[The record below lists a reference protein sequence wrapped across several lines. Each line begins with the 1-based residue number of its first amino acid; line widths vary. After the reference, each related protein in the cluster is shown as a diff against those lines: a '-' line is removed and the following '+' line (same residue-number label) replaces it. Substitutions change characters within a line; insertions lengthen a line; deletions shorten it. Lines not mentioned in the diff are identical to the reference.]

1 MADNNGAR
9 EQAIAQLRSITEMVA
24 ALGCDFDRLEE
35 PRSSEADNR
44 AIVAAYVEKM
54 DDWQANAN
62 AAEELEEL
70 AELVAAA
77 GEAESTDDARERI
90 EEDALSVEV
99 RSDWHRPGDTCEPA
113 EFCILLC
120 TGGPAV
126 RIVGDLDRGQP
137 SRPRLQYQ
145 DWFTPWTDLILTA
158 DDGIDDDALQAYC
171 ECFYFGE

>member
-9 EQAIAQLRSITEMVA
+9 DQAIAQLRSITEMVA

-35 PRSSEADNR
+35 LRDTDPAELSADD
-44 AIVAAYVEKM
+44 A
-54 DDWQANAN
+54 
-62 AAEELEEL
+62 EEL

-99 RSDWHRPGDTCEPA
+99 RSDWHAPGESAEPS

-126 RIVGDLDRGQP
+126 RIVGELDCGQP

-145 DWFTPWTDLILTA
+145 DWFTPWSDLILTA